1 MRQRVQGMPEAA
13 GYYDRIRLGELV
25 SAEVERRR
33 EADSALVVDRLAP
46 LAVASR
52 TEGAS
57 TADMAVNAA
66 FLVQTDNVDAFSA
79 GVTELIDQLGD
90 RMRIRYVGPMPPY
103 SFADSETAESPA
115 WA

>member
-1 MRQRVQGMPEAA
+1 
-13 GYYDRIRLGELV
+13 
-25 SAEVERRR
+25 
-33 EADSALVVDRLAP
+33 VVDRLAP

-66 FLVQTDNVDAFSA
+66 FLVEVANVDAFSEV
-79 GVTELIDQLGD
+79 VTELMEQAGN

-103 SFADSETAESPA
+103 SFADAESAGSPA